1 MSLTA
6 RCDKMRRIA
15 ETQADVALTCGV
27 ARRLA
32 GWIVRPPEG
41 AAIAECASLAPF
53 REGCMK
59 RREFIAA
66 LGGAAAWPVVARA
79 QQPKLPTIG
88 FLGETSLGEKEWR
101 VTMILRIIT
110 ALLLGTLP
118 ASARVQRNVD
128 KSAQAP
134 SQNIPLQ
141 AGTKLGA
148 CALWN
153 RENRAT
159 QFSSS
164 VARGIRASFTQ
175 SARLSRAFTS
185 NASFRSI
192 SCAPLPMEPARPS
205 FARDRLMERSRAD
218 AALPC

>member
-1 MSLTA
+1 
-6 RCDKMRRIA
+6 
-15 ETQADVALTCGV
+15 
-27 ARRLA
+27 
-32 GWIVRPPEG
+32 
-41 AAIAECASLAPF
+41 
-53 REGCMK
+53 MK

-118 ASARVQRNVD
+118 ASARVQRNVE
-128 KSAQAP
+128 Q
-134 SQNIPLQ
+134 IC
-141 AGTKLGA
+141 AGTVAKHTTPGWYEIGSMCSLEPGKSSNTILVV
-148 CALWN
+148 C
-153 RENRAT
+153 RE
-159 QFSSS
+159 
-164 VARGIRASFTQ
+164 GIRASFTQ